1 MPISKRTEHV
11 LFKSVLRIGCFATL
25 VFLLACSPK
34 LNWRNVQAPDQHYT
48 ALFPGKPE
56 KMERQL
62 PYQNQELKQSLE
74 AIKIDDDIYS
84 ISTIKLPANTAGEAS
99 KIVFQL
105 QSNLLDRA
113 NASGGIANVEEITYQ
128 TVDHQK
134 FASKDYF
141 ITFKANEKIQQMMR
155 VRWISRFA
163 GNGDVWIYQISVLHT
178 NPNSDD
184 TKILLSKE
192 EYETFFNEFHPD

>member
-1 MPISKRTEHV
+1 MELG
-11 LFKSVLRIGCFATL
+11 LFKSVLRACCFATFVL
-25 VFLLACSPK
+25 LLACSPK

-56 KMERQL
+56 KLERQL

-99 KIVFQL
+99 KIVSQL
-105 QSNLLDRA
+105 QGNLLDRA
-113 NASGGIANVEEITYQ
+113 KASGGNFSVEDTTYQ
-128 TVDHQK
+128 TLDHQK

-141 ITFKANEKIQQMMR
+141 IAFKANEKIQQMMR
-155 VRWISRFA
+155 VRWITRSA
-163 GNGDVWIYQISVLHT
+163 ENGAAWIYQISVLHA

-184 TKILLSKE
+184 AKTLLSKE
-192 EYETFFNEFHPD
+192 EYETFFNEFYPD